1 MGSSQA
7 ILFLI
12 FAING
17 LVIGILF
24 DLFRITRRSFKTG
37 IILTSIEDIFFWLL
51 TGIIILYSI
60 FTFNNGIIR
69 GYLFLGLGCGIV
81 LYLLTLSSCFIKINV
96 CIINFIKRIVIITC
110 NILLIPIKFIYSLLL
125 KAILMIFRPI
135 SNIFINIKH
144 HFSTFFTKLLKK
156 SKKNEQKEG
165 F

>member
-17 LVIGILF
+17 LIIGILF
-24 DLFRITRRSFKTG
+24 DFFRITRRSFKTG
-37 IILTSIEDIFFWLL
+37 IILTSIEDIIFWIL
-51 TGIIILYSI
+51 TGLIILYSI
-60 FTFNNGIIR
+60 FIFNNGIIR
-69 GYLFLGLGCGIV
+69 GYMFIGLSCGII
-81 LYLLTLSSCFIKINV
+81 LYLLTLSSFFIKINV
-96 CIINFIKRIVIITC
+96 SIINFIKRIVIIIF
-110 NILLIPIKFIYSLLL
+110 NILSIPIKFLYNLLL
-125 KAILMIFRPI
+125 KAISIIFRPF

-144 HFSTFFTKLLKK
+144 HFSTFATKILKK

>member
-1 MGSSQA
+1 MESSQA

-37 IILTSIEDIFFWLL
+37 IILTSIEDVVFWLL

-81 LYLLTLSSCFIKINV
+81 LYLLTLSSFFIKINV
-96 CIINFIKRIVIITC
+96 YIINFIKRIVIIIC

-144 HFSTFFTKLLKK
+144 HFSTFFTKILKK